1 MIEKN
6 NNIQATS
13 ATSPSSNKTGTLVEI
28 PKPDTIPII
37 FIPGI
42 MGSNLRNKKAKSLF
56 GV

>member
-6 NNIQATS
+6 NNILATS

-42 MGSNLRNKKAKSLF
+42 MGSNLRNKKSKEP
-56 GV
+56 V